1 MLSFQDR
8 IEERKQQYK
17 STTEQTPRRRRES
30 DAVQL
35 RKVARE
41 EQLCLK
47 RRHLSTE
54 DQENAAPHD
63 QVLRPAAELVAEL
76 QAGGPRLEATRGLRL
91 LCEREDPK
99 LLHAAVESGALPE
112 LAKSLRDP
120 DANVQLEAAWA
131 MTNIACG
138 EPNSSLAKALAHTE
152 GAVATLVELAQAGA
166 LPVRDQAVWALG
178 NLAGDCVA
186 LRDIVVAAGGLT
198 ALLRTIVECE
208 HMPALLRN
216 GTWALRNCVSGRPE
230 PAGAAQ
236 AAPILGCLTRCT
248 DVDVVIDALWGL
260 GYLSEEDP
268 QHAID
273 SNALGHV
280 VTLLKSSNK
289 SVLAPTLRI
298 CGNVAAGSDEQT
310 RVLLDC
316 DVLAHV
322 SPLLSAPEQSL
333 RKNAAWLLANVAAG
347 PPAQVHAL
355 LQEHIVQELLP
366 LASSGPALVRR
377 EAVWALTNACLS
389 GSIPQVQQMA
399 ALGVVPVLCHALGGQ
414 PDVARAVLHALR
426 SVLAA
431 GRDEAEEF
439 GTANW
444 AAQQVEEAGLKK
456 LEDLAM
462 HDDQEV
468 AAAAAWLL
476 QTYFAEDEGGLGM
489 EVTEPLVAP
498 PSFDFT
504 VTPQR

>member
-54 DQENAAPHD
+54 DQENVPQD
-63 QVLRPAAELVAEL
+63 QVLRPAPELVAEL
-76 QAGGPRLEATRGLRL
+76 AAGGPRLEATRGLRL

-112 LAKSLRDP
+112 LMRSLRDP

-138 EPNSSLAKALAHTE
+138 EPNSSLAKALAYTE
-152 GAVATLVELAQAGA
+152 GAVQTLVELAQTGA

-178 NLAGDCVA
+178 NLAGDCVE
-186 LRDIVVAAGGLT
+186 LRDVLVAAGALP

-216 GTWALRNCVSGRPE
+216 GTWALRNCVSGLPA
-230 PAGAAQ
+230 PAGAEQ
-236 AAPILGCLTRCT
+236 AAPILGCLTHCT
-248 DVDVVIDALWGL
+248 DVDVVVDSLWGL
-260 GYLSEEDP
+260 GYLSEDAP
-268 QHAID
+268 QYAID
-273 SNALGHV
+273 SKALGHV
-280 VTLLKSSNK
+280 VTLLKQQDK
-289 SVLAPTLRI
+289 AVLVPALRI

-316 DVLAHV
+316 DLLEHV
-322 SPLLSAPEQSL
+322 KPLLSAPEQSL

-347 PPAQVHAL
+347 PPAQVHSL
-355 LQEHIVQELLP
+355 LEEHIFQELLP

-389 GSIPQVQQMA
+389 GSVPQVQHMA
-399 ALGVVPVLCHALGGQ
+399 TLGVVPVLCHNLGGQ

-431 GRDEAEEF
+431 GRAEAEEF

-444 AAQQVEEAGLKK
+444 AAQQVEEAGLQK

-462 HDDQEV
+462 HDDKEM
-468 AAAAAWLL
+468 AATAAWLL
-476 QTYFAEDEGGLGM
+476 QTYFSEDEGGLGM
-489 EVTEPLVAP
+489 EVVSEPLVAP
-498 PSFDFT
+498 TSFDFT